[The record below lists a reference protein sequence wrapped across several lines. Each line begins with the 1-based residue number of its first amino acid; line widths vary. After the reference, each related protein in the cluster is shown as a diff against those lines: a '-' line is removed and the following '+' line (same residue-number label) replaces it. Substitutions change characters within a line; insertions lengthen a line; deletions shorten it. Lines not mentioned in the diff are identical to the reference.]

1 MDRTLN
7 YLKEIFGTNIK
18 TECEKFYN
26 AFPMYMT
33 ERYTFSFIK
42 LPAEET
48 TFVLVKPLS
57 KQDININQIK
67 KQIKQ
72 IYKYSET
79 VPVFVFES
87 LRLSQRNV
95 LIRNQIPFIQP
106 DNQIYIPN
114 IMINLNQKEIVER
127 EYA

>member
-67 KQIKQ
+67 KQIKP

-87 LRLSQRNV
+87 SEGTFVFQRMLNAEPWNSTSLSRIGVLR
-95 LIRNQIPFIQP
+95 
-106 DNQIYIPN
+106 
-114 IMINLNQKEIVER
+114 
-127 EYA
+127 